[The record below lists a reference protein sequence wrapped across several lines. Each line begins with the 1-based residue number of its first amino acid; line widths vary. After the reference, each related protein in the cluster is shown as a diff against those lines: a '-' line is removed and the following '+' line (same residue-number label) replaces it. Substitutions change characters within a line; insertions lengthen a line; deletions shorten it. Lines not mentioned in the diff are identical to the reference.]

1 MANPVT
7 FRMWVPNRHGRADLH
22 LRSPQITTFSVV
34 HISISEATALDTVEL
49 LPPRPGLGQTFTS
62 VFGDAAITLQNVAV
76 RQGAVDF
83 RVFVDWDSPLD
94 LVADITIFDPP
105 AEVIIGE

>member
-1 MANPVT
+1 
-7 FRMWVPNRHGRADLH
+7 
-22 LRSPQITTFSVV
+22 
-34 HISISEATALDTVEL
+34 
-49 LPPRPGLGQTFTS
+49 
-62 VFGDAAITLQNVAV
+62 VAV

-105 AEVIIGE
+105 EEVIIGT